1 MQDRRAENRDRATQ
15 SEQEVEMAL
24 SNSQYDSIMRIY
36 NQKQLNNKHEL
47 DQRTSE
53 VYRKIPAVREM
64 NDEISSA
71 AVRSAK
77 QLLAGDQGAVEKL
90 RKTIAELRE
99 ERQVLLASYGYP
111 ADYLEMQYECPD
123 CRDTGYSN
131 GRKCHCFRQREI
143 NLLYAQSNIR
153 EILKRE
159 NFDRFSYEY
168 FDDTKIGE
176 RSGKTAR
183 EYMRQV
189 VDTCKQYVDHFGQKK
204 DNILFT
210 GKTGLGKTFL
220 SNCIARELIEL
231 SYSVVYLPAV
241 EMFEIFSKER
251 FSYDSTDEDRDRS
264 RYLLECDLLI
274 IDDLGTELVNT
285 FTTSQL
291 FYVINERLN
300 RKLGTIISTNLP
312 VNEMRDEFTDRIM
325 SRIVSQ
331 YNVIPLYGEDI
342 RIRKKLKEARER

>member
-1 MQDRRAENRDRATQ
+1 
-15 SEQEVEMAL
+15 MAL

-47 DQRTSE
+47 DRRTKE
-53 VYRKIPAVREM
+53 VYERIPAIREM

-77 QLLAGDQGAVEKL
+77 QLLNGDREAVEKL
-90 RKTIAELRE
+90 RKTIAGLRE
-99 ERQVLLASYGYP
+99 ERQVLLAAYGYP
-111 ADYLEMQYECPD
+111 DDYLEMHYECPD

-159 NFDRFSYEY
+159 NFDNFSYEY
-168 FDDTKIGE
+168 FDDTKIDG
-176 RSGKTAR
+176 RS
-183 EYMRQV
+183 
-189 VDTCKQYVDHFGQKK
+189 
-204 DNILFT
+204 

-220 SNCIARELIEL
+220 SNCIARELIER
-231 SYSVVYLPAV
+231 SFSVVYLQAV

-251 FSYDSTDEDRDRS
+251 FSNDSTDEDRDRS

-291 FYVINERLN
+291 FYVINERMS
-300 RKLGTIISTNLP
+300 RKKGTIISTNLP

-331 YNVIPLYGEDI
+331 YKVIPLYGEDI
-342 RIRKKLKEARER
+342 RIRKKLKEAREGK

>member
-1 MQDRRAENRDRATQ
+1 
-15 SEQEVEMAL
+15 MAL

-47 DQRTSE
+47 DRRTKE
-53 VYRKIPAVREM
+53 VYERIPAIREM

-77 QLLAGDQGAVEKL
+77 QLLNGDREAVEKL
-90 RKTIAELRE
+90 RKTIAGLRE
-99 ERQVLLASYGYP
+99 ERQVLLAAYGYP
-111 ADYLEMQYECPD
+111 DDYLEMHYECPD
-123 CRDTGYSN
+123 CRDTGYSD

-159 NFDRFSYEY
+159 NFDNFSYEY
-168 FDDTKIGE
+168 FDDTKIDG

-189 VDTCKQYVDHFGQKK
+189 VDTCRQYVDAFGQKK

-220 SNCIARELIEL
+220 SNCIARELIER
-231 SYSVVYLPAV
+231 SFSVVYLQAV

-251 FSYDSTDEDRDRS
+251 FSNDSTDEDRIAPAI
-264 RYLLECDLLI
+264 CWNAI
-274 IDDLGTELVNT
+274 C
-285 FTTSQL
+285 
-291 FYVINERLN
+291 
-300 RKLGTIISTNLP
+300 
-312 VNEMRDEFTDRIM
+312 
-325 SRIVSQ
+325 
-331 YNVIPLYGEDI
+331 
-342 RIRKKLKEARER
+342 